1 MKKILLVISLIS
13 VLLLTGC
20 GKNEK
25 VDNVDILEDTNN
37 QQQEEVTN
45 DQENEN
51 NDIKQ
56 ESKELNLMYT
66 SLESLKEDGLIP
78 SEVEVDKYYDI
89 GKVKINTKVYD
100 LKYKKIEYEK
110 EYVDEK
116 IIKEHYLALFEN
128 DFEKKSFMIG
138 SSYWMEEYDKEIS
151 ILKINI

>member
-66 SLESLKEDGLIP
+66 SLESLK
-78 SEVEVDKYYDI
+78 
-89 GKVKINTKVYD
+89 
-100 LKYKKIEYEK
+100 
-110 EYVDEK
+110 
-116 IIKEHYLALFEN
+116 
-128 DFEKKSFMIG
+128 
-138 SSYWMEEYDKEIS
+138 
-151 ILKINI
+151 